1 MTNTMTRKNALS
13 IAITALNYLNVEAI
27 EIGGLTGDD
36 YLECADVLAHMVEQL
51 SKPRKAAIS
60 KARKGNEALAQW
72 VYDHA
77 GDVVTTKDV
86 VNMGKPEI
94 MTTQKASAVLRVAC
108 EMGLFVKGD
117 GKKVA
122 YAKVYGEDSDEE

>member
-1 MTNTMTRKNALS
+1 MANITRKSALS
-13 IAITALNYLNVEAI
+13 IAITALDFMNTEAIHPEALSEVDYLEAI
-27 EIGGLTGDD
+27 E
-36 YLECADVLAHMVEQL
+36 VLSKMVEQL
-51 SKPRKAAIS
+51 SKPRKAVIS

-86 VNMGKPEI
+86 VAMGKPEI

-108 EMGLFVKGD
+108 EMGLFAKGE
-117 GKKVA
+117 GKQVS
-122 YAKVYGEDSDEE
+122 YAKVYGE

>member
-1 MTNTMTRKNALS
+1 MAANITRKSALS
-13 IAITALNYLNVEAI
+13 AAIIALDYLNFEGI
-27 EIGGLTGDD
+27 YDLGIDD
-36 YLECADVLAHMVEQL
+36 NYNDIKETLNKMLEQI
-51 SKPRKAAIS
+51 SKPRAKAVS

-86 VNMGKPEI
+86 VAMGKPEI
-94 MTTQKASAVLRVAC
+94 TTTQKAAAVLRVAC
-108 EMGLFVKGD
+108 EMGLFTKGD

-122 YAKVYGEDSDEE
+122 YAKVYSE

>member
-1 MTNTMTRKNALS
+1 MANITRKQALS
-13 IAITALNYLNVEAI
+13 IAINAVNYLNVEAI
-27 EIGGLTGDD
+27 SLGGLTGDD
-36 YLECADVLAHMVEQL
+36 YMEVADVLAHMVEQL
-51 SKPRKAAIS
+51 SKPRKAVVS

-86 VNMGKPEI
+86 VAMGKPEI

-108 EMGLFVKGD
+108 DMGLFVKGD

-122 YAKVYGEDSDEE
+122 YSKVYGE

>member
-1 MTNTMTRKNALS
+1 MATSITRKSALS
-13 IAITALNYLNVEAI
+13 AAIIAFDYLNFDGVQI
-27 EIGGLTGDD
+27 EGITED
-36 YLECADVLAHMVEQL
+36 YSDIKETLSKMLEQI
-51 SKPRKAAIS
+51 SKPRAKAIS

-86 VNMGKPEI
+86 VAMGKPEI
-94 MTTQKASAVLRVAC
+94 TTTQKAAAVLRVAC
-108 EMGLFVKGD
+108 EMGLFTKSD

-122 YAKVYGEDSDEE
+122 YAKVYGE